1 MKYNLYST
9 LGVKPNATA
18 EEIKK
23 GYRKVA
29 KEFHPDKNPNNKA
42 AAKKMLEVNEAYD
55 VLSDHEKKKKYDAA
69 LMAHLQSEINKE
81 KAKAARAEQN
91 QSEKSSTRTAKTSQ
105 EETLHEKLKEA
116 GRSVLVGVL
125 RFVLRR

>member
-9 LGVKPNATA
+9 LGVKPKATA

-29 KEFHPDKNPNNKA
+29 KAFHPDKNPNDKT
-42 AAKKMLEVNEAYD
+42 AAKKMLEINEAYEI
-55 VLSDHEKKKKYDAA
+55 LSDEVKKKKYDED
-69 LMAHLQSEINKE
+69 LLRHLKLEIERE
-81 KAKAARAEQN
+81 KAKAERESHRSRSTNIPPNEQ
-91 QSEKSSTRTAKTSQ
+91 KSYTI
-105 EETLHEKLKEA
+105 EETIKE
-116 GRSVLVGVL
+116 GVKSVLVGVL

>member
-9 LGVKPNATA
+9 LGVKPKATA

-29 KEFHPDKNPNNKA
+29 KAFHPDKNPNDKA
-42 AAKKMLEVNEAYD
+42 AAKKMLEINEAYEI
-55 VLSDHEKKKKYDAA
+55 LSDEVKKKKYDDA
-69 LMAHLQSEINKE
+69 LMAHLQNEINKE
-81 KAKAARAEQN
+81 KAKASRAEQN
-91 QSEKSSTRTAKTSQ
+91 QSKKTSARSAKPAKS
-105 EETLHEKLKEA
+105 ETLEEKIKEA
-116 GRSVLVGVL
+116 GKSVLASVL